1 MAHPVWVDHVLTD
14 DLTQTDKSGRKE
26 VSHGQGEA
34 DENFVVD
41 LCNFVVVVFRFSVMG
56 VLCSFEAAAV
66 ARSFVTEVL
75 CSFEAAAVARSFVME
90 DLCSFGAAGVAR
102 SFVMEGLC
110 SFGMVVARPIVM
122 EVLYSFAVVVP
133 LFRAV
138 GLSAKLEL

>member
-66 ARSFVTEVL
+66 ARSFV
-75 CSFEAAAVARSFVME
+75 ME

-110 SFGMVVARPIVM
+110 SFGMVVARPIPM
-122 EVLYSFAVVVP
+122 EVLYSLAVVVP